1 MSKSLKIVWFLA
13 SLVIL
18 ASIATRGSAVDPTFT
33 GPTQGPINEASTD
46 FTISV
51 DKPFNGNF
59 HVDVSGGGLNEKLTF
74 DFSKDTTSASFTI
87 TPSEVGTVT
96 LLANADGGPK
106 IEKALYYN
114 VVSPTPTPTATM
126 EVAIRALKAAKAY
139 SIREDHIPLGTNQ
152 LQGLLAIPKFFQSK
166 NFFSQKKF
174 VIGGSHA
181 ASH

>member
-46 FTISV
+46 FTIS
-51 DKPFNGNF
+51 D
-59 HVDVSGGGLNEKLTF
+59 
-74 DFSKDTTSASFTI
+74 
-87 TPSEVGTVT
+87 VGTVT

-114 VVSPTPTPTATM
+114 VVSPTPTATM

-139 SIREDHIPLGTNQ
+139 SIREDHIALGTNQ

-174 VIGGSHA
+174 VIGGNHAVSH
-181 ASH
+181 

>member
-46 FTISV
+46 FTIS
-51 DKPFNGNF
+51 D
-59 HVDVSGGGLNEKLTF
+59 
-74 DFSKDTTSASFTI
+74 
-87 TPSEVGTVT
+87 VGTVT

-114 VVSPTPTPTATM
+114 VVSPTLTPTATM

-174 VIGGSHA
+174 VIGGNHA